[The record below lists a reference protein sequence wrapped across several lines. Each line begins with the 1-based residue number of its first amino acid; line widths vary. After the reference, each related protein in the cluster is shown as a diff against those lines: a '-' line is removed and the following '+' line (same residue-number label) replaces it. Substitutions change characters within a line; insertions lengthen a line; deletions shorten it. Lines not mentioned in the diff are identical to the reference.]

1 MNTVSTK
8 KVLTQSN
15 DHKKKTGLNTAM
27 IVAVVGRYMISLNA
41 QGSYRF
47 LKDWRSF
54 GTFKGLFQVWK
65 KCEKMN

>member
-27 IVAVVGRYMISLNA
+27 IVAVVGRYIS
-41 QGSYRF
+41 YH
-47 LKDWRSF
+47 
-54 GTFKGLFQVWK
+54 
-65 KCEKMN
+65 